1 MSRISMNEYVV
12 VDLETTGLDIE
23 KDEII
28 EIAAVRVRRGLLM
41 DEFHSLVRCS
51 RPLTEEITALT
62 GIDSSMLEGQPSMYA
77 LLPDFAEFVGD
88 AVPVAHNASFDS
100 QFLQKYWQDE
110 RPWLDTLTLTQ
121 IAFPC
126 LPAYS
131 LANLCNSLQIGNE
144 QAHRALSDA
153 RATAEIFIQAEKAIS
168 RLPLG
173 AKNDILRLAEEDDSP
188 LGQLLRSK
196 CQDPGASAVAQP
208 EKQSSPRAGERRCI
222 DEEYQL
228 NIEQVSAYLEPESQ
242 FPQRLERF
250 EARPQQLKMSQ
261 AVARA
266 FNERRSLLVEA
277 GTGTGKSLAYLL
289 PAALFAQG
297 SGNQVAVST
306 HTRNLQEQLLEKDIP
321 MLSCLLGREVK
332 AAVLKGRS
340 NYLCARMYR
349 YYSQQPPENLRYF
362 LMRVAVWKANS
373 QSGDGAELSLSSYE
387 RAKWNRICAAKEN
400 CVPFCPFAR
409 KNACWLQRAR
419 IKAGDADILVLNH
432 SLLVANA
439 AIDKGFLPSLSYL
452 IIDEAQ
458 HLEHAAEEQL
468 SSKVDIYEI
477 LNALSRMKRRERGKA
492 AGALALI
499 GKFSA
504 ETEDRFSGESIERQL
519 GLLDLQ
525 IEESI
530 SAAER
535 FFALMS
541 QLIRGELLPSTF
553 YPAKIRL
560 TRAHK
565 AHPDWPLLLQQN
577 NELQGLLLKLSSGA
591 FRLLDMVLGC
601 ANENEDDQFIRPP
614 GCDELQSAASLLRDL
629 AGILAACFGDDEN
642 YVSWVEISEPG
653 KRPSVNTAP
662 LEIDRLLSDC
672 LYQAAEA
679 MVFTSA
685 TIAAGKDFGYF
696 KSRLGLDLL
705 PEPPREMILSSPFQ
719 YREQAVFSII
729 NDLPDW
735 TKCTEVE
742 ATQRI
747 AEALISL
754 LSASAGRAIV
764 LFTSHHQLKNVYQ
777 LIRAPLSR
785 QGISVLAHGISGGPS
800 LLLQRLKG
808 EERCCIL
815 GANSFWEGVDV
826 IGDALSLIVVV
837 RLPFWPPNTPLAAS
851 RMERLE
857 AAGKSSFREF
867 SMPQALIRFKQGF
880 GRLIRSDTDQG
891 VFCVLDKRI
900 IEKSYGRS
908 FITALPEMRRVVG
921 TTEEIAGLI
930 HRELG

>member
-1 MSRISMNEYVV
+1 MSGNPTNEYVV

-41 DEFHSLVRCS
+41 DEFQTLVSCPRHI
-51 RPLTEEITALT
+51 TEEIASLT
-62 GIDSSMLEGQPSMYA
+62 GIDDSMLEGQPSIYEV
-77 LLPDFAEFVGD
+77 LPDFADFVGD
-88 AVPVAHNASFDS
+88 AILVAHNAAFDS
-100 QFLQKYWQDE
+100 QFLQKYWPDE

-126 LPAYS
+126 MPAYS
-131 LANLCNSLQIGNE
+131 LANLTASLDIAND

-153 RATAEIFIQAEKAIS
+153 RATAEIFVQAEKAIS
-168 RLPLG
+168 RLTLG
-173 AKNDILRLAEEDDSP
+173 AKNDILRLAEGDESP

-196 CQDPGASAVAQP
+196 CQDMGATTTGQV
-208 EKQSSPRAGERRCI
+208 EKLPSPRAGERRYV

-228 NIEQVSAYLEPESQ
+228 DVEQISDYLGPESQ
-242 FPQRLERF
+242 FSQRLERF

-261 AVARA
+261 AVAQA

-289 PAALFAQG
+289 PAALFSQG

-321 MLSCLLGREVK
+321 MLSRLLGREVK

-362 LMRVAVWKANS
+362 LMRVAVWKASSRNC
-373 QSGDGAELSLSSYE
+373 DGAELSLSSYD
-387 RAKWNRICAAKEN
+387 RSKWNRICASKEN
-400 CVPFCPFAR
+400 CASFCPFFR
-409 KNACWLQRAR
+409 KNACWMQRAR
-419 IKAGDADILVLNH
+419 LKASDADILVLNH
-432 SLLVANA
+432 SLLVANS
-439 AIDKGFLPSLSYL
+439 AIDKGFLPALPYL

-458 HLEHAAEEQL
+458 HLEHAAEDQL
-468 SSKVDIYEI
+468 SAKVDIYEI
-477 LNALSRMKRRERGKA
+477 LNALSRMKRRERGKP

-499 GKFSA
+499 GKLA
-504 ETEDRFSGESIERQL
+504 EDSPDRSTAERIDSLL

-525 IEESI
+525 VEETMA
-530 SAAER
+530 AAER
-535 FFALMS
+535 FFALTA
-541 QLIRGELLPSTF
+541 QLISGELTPYTF

-560 TRAHK
+560 TEAHK
-565 AHPDWPLLLQQN
+565 AHPDWPLLLQMN
-577 NELQGLLLKLSSGA
+577 DELQGLLRKLSADA
-591 FRLLDMVLGC
+591 FRLLDLVLGS
-601 ANENEDDQFIRPP
+601 ANENEEEQFSRPP
-614 GCDELQSAASLLRDL
+614 GCDELQSAASALRDL
-629 AGILAACFGDDEN
+629 AGILLACFGEDEN
-642 YVSWVEISEPG
+642 YVSWVEISEAG

-662 LEIDRLLSDC
+662 LEIDRLLNDC
-672 LYQAAEA
+672 LYQSAEA

-696 KSRLGLDLL
+696 KSRLGLNLL

-719 YREQAVFSII
+719 YKEQAVFTII

-735 TKCTEVE
+735 TKCSEVE

-747 AEALISL
+747 AESLIRL

-764 LFTSHHQLKNVYQ
+764 LFTSHHQLKSVYQ
-777 LIRAPLSR
+777 QIKKPLAQ
-785 QGISVLAHGISGGPS
+785 QGVSVLAHGISGGPS
-800 LLLQRLKG
+800 LLLQRLKE

-857 AAGKSSFREF
+857 AAGKSSFRDF

-880 GRLIRSDTDQG
+880 GRLIRSDQDHG

-900 IEKSYGRS
+900 IEKTYGRS
-908 FITALPEMRRVVG
+908 FIYALPEMRRIVG
-921 TTEEIAGLI
+921 STEEIADLI